1 VFGWQIAIRDTALS
15 DQLVQ
20 LAVRVDEMDA
30 TRPTKRVVAPPEDVA
45 SYFGYLSW
53 AASLDNPTSSALT
66 QKLLGRH
73 PTHPGLVED
82 LHEGHYFQI

>member
-1 VFGWQIAIRDTALS
+1 
-15 DQLVQ
+15 
-20 LAVRVDEMDA
+20 LAGSPYGTLPSRTNSYSWPSGSTKWDA

-45 SYFGYLSW
+45 GYFGYLSW

-82 LHEGHYFQI
+82 LDEGHYFQI